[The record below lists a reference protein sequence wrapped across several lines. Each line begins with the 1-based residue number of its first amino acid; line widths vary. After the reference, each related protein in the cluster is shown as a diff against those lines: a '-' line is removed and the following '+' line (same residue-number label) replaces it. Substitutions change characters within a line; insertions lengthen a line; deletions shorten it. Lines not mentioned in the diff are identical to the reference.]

1 MHDSVPVPLLL
12 TPRQAAAA
20 LNISPRKLWE
30 LTNRKEIACIRC
42 GRAVR
47 YSPTDL
53 QAWIESRKEGGA
65 S

>member
-1 MHDSVPVPLLL
+1 MNEQAPIKLLL
-12 TPRQAAAA
+12 TTKEAA
-20 LNISPRKLWE
+20 LALAISQRKLWE

-42 GRAVR
+42 GRSVR

-65 S
+65 A